1 MEYWI
6 ILDKRRGIFFIAK
19 SCIMPPGAES
29 KYAMDDDSLKR
40 EIVSFMS
47 LKNNEDAHKGKIVSW
62 VENPSKINDGGLFED
77 KDNVM
82 LANDQRKLK
91 EKQVHEE
98 LKHMKEKQKQE
109 LELIISRPKNAAENL
124 NTRPIGPLQA
134 DARLASSNGASE
146 HGWRTN
152 DKHGEPI
159 PTKFTVANVD
169 TEGYIKNSGDSA
181 EAKNFSEVTK
191 EKSESGVKTPVVKI
205 LRTRGKEST
214 HVVANTIEV
223 QMQISEEA
231 MKMSILANDDTN
243 AKVTCI
249 APGLFSKIQES
260 GNIVIH
266 AAKVPEI
273 LGIDGIKITSVIVAT
288 GSEKLVLGTDAINSL
303 GWGEGTRL
311 GDIYRQSQAERGLRE
326 QSIGVKPEY
335 KHIFGIENTCG
346 TVLGEQSNNVTAKTV
361 ETLPSAN
368 EVQKIFGIEDTIGN
382 NLLGKGFS
390 IAEANAN
397 SSNDSYGVD
406 TNAPEVILRPTELPE
421 ASKNKDQNIFACE
434 DIICIRPYFEVTHE
448 ETEMSGYEDINGNNL
463 IRKEFSMRE
472 DDACSLDDN
481 YGVDT
486 NAPEVI
492 LRPTELP
499 EASKNKD
506 QNIFACEDISHGVD
520 ENVEA
525 TALESIMG
533 PTELAVASTGR
544 IAEEYLDIQIT
555 DAGGIILPSESANNK
570 AKRHPARMEDK
581 HLRRKSLDLEWKSL
595 ADLSETLP
603 ELICEDNNHNH
614 GMMDTEADLLSRD

>member
-152 DKHGEPI
+152 DKHVEPI

-169 TEGYIKNSGDSA
+169 TEGCIKNSSDSA
-181 EAKNFSEVTK
+181 DAKNFSEVTK

-214 HVVANTIEV
+214 HVIANTIEV

-368 EVQKIFGIEDTIGN
+368 EVQKIFGIEDIIGK
-382 NLLGKGFS
+382 NLLCKGFS
-390 IAEANAN
+390 TAEANAN
-397 SSNDSYGVD
+397 SSDDKYGVGI
-406 TNAPEVILRPTELPE
+406 NALKFIRRPTELLK
-421 ASKNKDQNIFACE
+421 ASKNQDQNISACE
-434 DIICIRPYFEVTHE
+434 DIVGIRPFFEGTHG
-448 ETEMSGYEDINGNNL
+448 ETEMSGEVKIEPIKYTHEGRPRLADDERAESKELLDSLVKDHFKGN
-463 IRKEFSMRE
+463 RK
-472 DDACSLDDN
+472 DLSLLHDLSN
-481 YGVDT
+481 
-486 NAPEVI
+486 
-492 LRPTELP
+492 
-499 EASKNKD
+499 
-506 QNIFACEDISHGVD
+506 GVD

-525 TALESIMG
+525 NASDSIMG
-533 PTELAVASTGR
+533 PTELSGASTGR
-544 IAEEYLDIQIT
+544 IAEEYLDIQNT
-555 DAGGIILPSESANNK
+555 DVGGIILSSESAEES
-570 AKRHPARMEDK
+570 AKLHPSMEDICW
-581 HLRRKSLDLEWKSL
+581 RRKSLDIEWEL
-595 ADLSETLP
+595 LSELSDSHSP
-603 ELICEDNNHNH
+603 
-614 GMMDTEADLLSRD
+614 GMMNIQADLLSRDPA